1 MDTSRPSDPAESMDT
16 APTSM
21 LGVAA
26 FRIPAARRPP
36 SARSSPTVSL
46 DIDGPRRQPS
56 KKRRSSA
63 RGNTSGRL
71 ARWGSSRQASS
82 AARQSVQP
90 DSTLKGVARAGVV
103 WGWKEKAK
111 IVWRTAFSYADR
123 ISDFIVAA
131 SYFADDDTLWEG
143 ASVLCLGIL
152 PAIVMVMLDLCGEG
166 HQTGKG
172 RCFRATL
179 SFFQLRLV
187 YECYSSFR
195 EEGTSIK
202 HSLIVLVKAVFESFP
217 QSILQVRGGE
227 RRGRWGG

>member
-1 MDTSRPSDPAESMDT
+1 MWPQTDPAESMDT

-21 LGVAA
+21 LGVGGTP
-26 FRIPAARRPP
+26 RIPATRCP
-36 SARSSPTVSL
+36 SSDRSSPTVSL
-46 DIDGPRRQPS
+46 DIIAEKGDGPKGGPRRQPA
-56 KKRRSSA
+56 KKRRSSTA
-63 RGNTSGRL
+63 
-71 ARWGSSRQASS
+71 ARWGSAS
-82 AARQSVQP
+82 AAPRQSVQP
-90 DSTLKGVARAGVV
+90 DSTLKGEARAGVE

-131 SYFADDDTLWEG
+131 SYFADDDTLLEG
-143 ASVLCLGIL
+143 ASVLCLGLL

-217 QSILQVRGGE
+217 QSILQVRREE
-227 RRGRWGG
+227 RRGR